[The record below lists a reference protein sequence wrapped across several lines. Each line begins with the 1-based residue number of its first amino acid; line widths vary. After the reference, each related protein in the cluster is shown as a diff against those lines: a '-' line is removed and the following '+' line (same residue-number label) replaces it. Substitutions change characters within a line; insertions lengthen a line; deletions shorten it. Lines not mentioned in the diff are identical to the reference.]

1 MSFGASFPRLE
12 AVAKADGTAQYSAD
26 IDFGRMLHG
35 AVLTSPHAHAR
46 IVSYD
51 VSAARALPGVK
62 AIVTGADLALR
73 RFGLMVGDET
83 ALAIGKVRYVG
94 DAVAA
99 VAATD
104 RDTARK
110 AAALIRV
117 EYEVLPAVLTPAEAM
132 VEGAPLVHEHLAD
145 YTKTVACISSGNV
158 LSRAAIAAGD
168 PDAAWAACDAI
179 VDEVYETQAQYHAYM
194 EPVAAVASVDA
205 MGRLT
210 VWSST
215 QSIFRTQIC
224 ISQALDLPRAKIRSI
239 SPYVGGG
246 FGGKSEPG
254 VQLCAALLAR
264 ASGRPVKIVLDRN
277 EDMAM
282 MRSRHPARIRLR
294 TGAMRDG
301 TILVRTGE
309 VLMDAGAYADDSPAA
324 MMMVIYFLR
333 GPYRVPNVR
342 FEGQVVYTNKL
353 RAGAFRGVG
362 NAQASFACESQL
374 DEIARKLDIDPID
387 LRLKNALRQG
397 DTWLGG
403 HAIGSASLAEC
414 LDRVRSESA
423 WDERRK
429 QLGAAHGSGK
439 RRGLGVSSVVYTC
452 AYLSTSAVLRLL
464 DDGTVT
470 IATGAVDIGQ
480 GSDTAIAQMCAAALQ
495 LPLESVNV
503 IQPDTDASPFNS
515 GTNASRITYML
526 GKVIAD
532 ATDDVRDQV
541 FRHAADMLECDVGDL
556 ELQEG
561 GRVGLKG
568 VPGHRL
574 TFGEISRRAHFKHG
588 GPIIGRGSYVFKAG
602 EIDPKLAITQG
613 FMSLD
618 QIGTYVFGAQVIE
631 IEIDEVTGQVRVVE
645 GWSAHDVGRAVN
657 RQAVEGQ
664 IQGGFIQGVGFALLE
679 ELVWQDGRLTNSSFS
694 DYKIPGALEAP
705 YAVHPII
712 IENFEPTHPFG
723 VKGIGEPPL
732 IGVAPAVANAIDHA
746 AGVRIRQ
753 LPLTG
758 ERVLQALLARG
769 RDNVRLES

>member
-1 MSFGASFPRLE
+1 MSFGESLPRLE
-12 AVAKADGTAQYSAD
+12 AAAKANGTAQYTAD
-26 IDFGRMLHG
+26 LALGGMLHG
-35 AVLTSPHAHAR
+35 AILTSPHAHAR
-46 IVSYD
+46 IVSFD
-51 VSAARALPGVK
+51 VGAARALPGVK
-62 AIVTGADLALR
+62 AVVTGADIANR

-83 ALAIGKVRYVG
+83 ALAIDKVRYVG
-94 DAVAA
+94 DPVAA

-110 AAALIRV
+110 AAALIKI
-117 EYEVLPAVLTPAEAM
+117 EYEVLPAVLTPTEAM
-132 VEGAPLVHEHLAD
+132 AEGAPLVHENLAD
-145 YTKTVACISSGNV
+145 YTKTVACLSFGNV
-158 LSRAAIAAGD
+158 LSRAEIRAGD
-168 PDAAWAACDAI
+168 PDAAWAACDVI
-179 VDEVYETQAQYHAYM
+179 VDEVYETPAQYHAYL

-205 MGRLT
+205 MGRVT

-224 ISQALDLPRAKIRSI
+224 VSQALDLPRSKVRAI

-264 ASGRPVKIVLDRN
+264 ASGRPVKVVLERN
-277 EDMAM
+277 EDIAM

-294 TGAMRDG
+294 TGARRDG

-333 GPYRVPNVR
+333 GPYRIPNVR

-374 DEIARKLDIDPID
+374 DEIAHKLDIDPID

-414 LDRVRSESA
+414 LERVRTASA

-429 QLGAAHGSGK
+429 RLAATPMPGK
-439 RRGLGVSSVVYTC
+439 RRGLGISSVVYTC

-480 GSDTAIAQMCAAALQ
+480 GSDTVMAQMCASALQ
-495 LPLESVNV
+495 LPLNAVNV

-532 ATDDVRDQV
+532 ASADVRDQV
-541 FRHAADMLECDVGDL
+541 FRHVADMLECDVGDL
-556 ELQEG
+556 ELQPG
-561 GRVGLKG
+561 GRAAIKG
-568 VPGHRL
+568 IPEQHV
-574 TFGEISRRAHFKHG
+574 TFADVSRRAHFKQG
-588 GPIIGRGSYVFKAG
+588 GPIIGRASFVFKAG
-602 EIDPKLAITQG
+602 EVDPKLAITQG

-618 QIGTYVFGAQVIE
+618 QIGTYVFGAQVVE
-631 IEIDEVTGQVRVVE
+631 VEIDEATGQVRVVE

-657 RQAVEGQ
+657 RLAVEGQ
-664 IQGGFIQGVGFALLE
+664 IEGGFVQGIGFALFE
-679 ELVWQDGRLTNSSFS
+679 ELAWNEGRLTNASLS
-694 DYKIPGALEAP
+694 DYKIPGIVEAP
-705 YAVHPII
+705 DAFHPII

-732 IGVAPAVANAIDHA
+732 IGVAPAIANAIDHA

-758 ERVLQALLARG
+758 ERVLRALLARERG
-769 RDNVRLES
+769 DPHPPS